1 MERLQ
6 TEVKIDPLLT
16 GKTPEEE
23 AEFLKPSPSTS
34 SGVGITSIHPLLH
47 LLPAFPS
54 AALTVSIRRAAK
66 LGIVHVVCI
75 EVIIEFDLLR
85 GIIVA
90 HFRRPGD
97 TILAS
102 IKCYL
107 K

>member
-1 MERLQ
+1 
-6 TEVKIDPLLT
+6 
-16 GKTPEEE
+16 
-23 AEFLKPSPSTS
+23 
-34 SGVGITSIHPLLH
+34 
-47 LLPAFPS
+47 
-54 AALTVSIRRAAK
+54 
-66 LGIVHVVCI
+66 VVCI